1 MNSENRNRRP
11 SRKPKSVWRIE
22 YTNHPWL
29 KKKRKKIL
37 ERAITESIEE
47 IKHLLKIN
55 ESDGL
60 MLGDTDFSIESTWL
74 PNLKKH
80 HIAVCDLKKAD
91 DWVATIVF
99 EEYPTMSIQEVKRT
113 LKKKGFREYS
123 LYALGITENDRT
135 VAEYIAKLQEKLSSD
150 DEKDEWVRKVDLVNL
165 TFLEHCLEQGIIK
178 LSDRLLDALRKI
190 DREIQDSGD

>member
-1 MNSENRNRRP
+1 
-11 SRKPKSVWRIE
+11 
-22 YTNHPWL
+22 
-29 KKKRKKIL
+29 L
-37 ERAITESIEE
+37 ERAVAESIEE
-47 IKHLLKIN
+47 IKRLLKIN

-99 EEYPTMSIQEVKRT
+99 EEYPTMSIDEVKRT

-135 VAEYIAKLQEKLSSD
+135 VAEYIAELQEKLSGD

-190 DREIQDSGD
+190 DREIQNSGD